1 VLKGTCFVQAL
12 YDSQSFHAF
21 VQKRRNSK
29 VTGLETL
36 WIHASQNIWEKFCSL
51 WFDFIKSSWL
61 VTTFLKVRSDVL
73 FCALQ
78 MSYDVFTIPR
88 LGKCPGTVQDMAG
101 RQQMS
106 RSWVSAGEIAL
117 MSFRIYQCQD
127 QSISV
132 ANTLY
137 NFVSLSSA
145 TYSHVLLIIIIY
157 KSYFANW
164 SIKLYPCHHVPT
176 QASRVSSQTTPSQ

>member
-1 VLKGTCFVQAL
+1 M
-12 YDSQSFHAF
+12 
-21 VQKRRNSK
+21 
-29 VTGLETL
+29 
-36 WIHASQNIWEKFCSL
+36 FCSSVV
-51 WFDFIKSSWL
+51 WFTVVPCIRSKKTKQQGHWSRDPLDPCLPKYLREVLLPLVWL
-61 VTTFLKVRSDVL
+61 HYIVKTGHHFLESKEWL
-73 FCALQ
+73 
-78 MSYDVFTIPR
+78 SYDVFTIPR

-145 TYSHVLLIIIIY
+145 TYSHVLLIIITSHIMQ
-157 KSYFANW
+157 
-164 SIKLYPCHHVPT
+164 ID
-176 QASRVSSQTTPSQ
+176 Q

>member
-1 VLKGTCFVQAL
+1 MTCHHF
-12 YDSQSFHAF
+12 
-21 VQKRRNSK
+21 
-29 VTGLETL
+29 LE
-36 WIHASQNIWEKFCSL
+36 S
-51 WFDFIKSSWL
+51 
-61 VTTFLKVRSDVL
+61 RSDAL

-88 LGKCPGTVQDMAG
+88 FGKCPGTVQDMAG

-145 TYSHVLLIIIIY
+145 TYSHVLLIIITSHIMQ
-157 KSYFANW
+157 
-164 SIKLYPCHHVPT
+164 ID
-176 QASRVSSQTTPSQ
+176 Q